1 MARNLT
7 GSSLDKMEFSP
18 DVTYISLAPSR
29 WWVLQRVVWCPQ
41 IHQRAQCSFKDP
53 EKCSSALWWFV
64 GSLPP
69 SLLLHIPQIQ
79 YFLWNASPLR
89 KLPWEGGNVCLSLG
103 TSGDHHVSQPR
114 GGVGE
119 PLHKDK
125 RGLNHLQEGR
135 MNLKRLDDQR
145 KMNRG
150 VFSYTLPSIG
160 NCSIFSNTPS
170 KSIFLKELV
179 TPSSF
184 SLGNEAASNHSS
196 LQPLRLWSTECS
208 SCFPC

>member
-1 MARNLT
+1 ML
-7 GSSLDKMEFSP
+7 
-18 DVTYISLAPSR
+18 I
-29 WWVLQRVVWCPQ
+29 
-41 IHQRAQCSFKDP
+41 
-53 EKCSSALWWFV
+53 SALMICGFPL
-64 GSLPP
+64 SLPP
-69 SLLLHIPQIQ
+69 STHSTDPILPVERQP
-79 YFLWNASPLR
+79 FEEAPLR
-89 KLPWEGGNVCLSLG
+89 RRKCLPFSGNFRRSPCAPA
-103 TSGDHHVSQPR
+103 T

-196 LQPLRLWSTECS
+196 LQPLRL
-208 SCFPC
+208 